1 MRSFPSEAK
10 HIMDTEQMVSV
21 AITMEAKKVFNDP
34 PLLVFTPMPGP
45 SHTELVLTYGTNRKT
60 AQETACE
67 ASEASKARS

>member
-1 MRSFPSEAK
+1 ML
-10 HIMDTEQMVSV
+10 IN
-21 AITMEAKKVFNDP
+21 MEAKKVFNDP